1 LELRRCWEHLAPR
14 QKGCRS
20 NDYKRDTYLAKKK
33 PVIVLVLIGLT
44 ISLMLTVL
52 LVRSSGNKSTA
63 RYSEQEVAAVQQTA
77 QAELIKRGLM
87 DKVSDL
93 GYGEQ
98 GIVLGFW
105 GKADPQ
111 IVSIVQ
117 STIDEKAPGLSLEI
131 VEDVNVITQ
140 TSTT

>member
-1 LELRRCWEHLAPR
+1 
-14 QKGCRS
+14 
-20 NDYKRDTYLAKKK
+20 
-33 PVIVLVLIGLT
+33 
-44 ISLMLTVL
+44 
-52 LVRSSGNKSTA
+52 
-63 RYSEQEVAAVQQTA
+63 
-77 QAELIKRGLM
+77 M

>member
-1 LELRRCWEHLAPR
+1 M
-14 QKGCRS
+14 
-20 NDYKRDTYLAKKK
+20 
-33 PVIVLVLIGLT
+33 VVLVLIGLT
-44 ISLMLTVL
+44 VSLTLTAL
-52 LVRSSGNKSTA
+52 LVRSTANKSTT
-63 RYSEQEVAAVQQTA
+63 RCSEQEEATVQQTA

-111 IVSIVQ
+111 IVSISQ
-117 STIDEKAPGLSLEI
+117 SVINGKAPGLPLKI
-131 VEDVNVITQ
+131 VEDVNVITE
-140 TSTT
+140 TRS